1 MSCPRL
7 SSIGE
12 IKIQQS
18 DSDHRTVRYSFFRE
32 LITKAFILAGALCSS
47 FLGLSDFEDQK
58 WTLLWF
64 RKLEDFL
71 VTANSL
77 HKNFTED
84 QKL

>member
-1 MSCPRL
+1 M
-7 SSIGE
+7 
-12 IKIQQS
+12 
-18 DSDHRTVRYSFFRE
+18 RYSFFRE

-77 HKNFTED
+77 HKNFYRRLKIV
-84 QKL
+84 KLKFLAQLLYGKLLIF